1 MTRSRLALLLALVV
15 AIPAAAAA
23 GGSFFGAAS
32 QPCFTS
38 GAAAYRLSGGASANY
53 TVRIDNEAARPDL
66 RLQLVDAPD
75 AADFV
80 LLDDADNA
88 DACRAANTVKTI
100 RIDAAAANP
109 DITRDAVETG
119 VRGRSQDLRAL
130 GAIHRLRRGGAVR
143 GDLEKFARP
152 RSPRPALAYLP
163 LNHPFT
169 TFAPVTREE

>member
-53 TVRIDNEAARPDL
+53 TVRIGNEAARPDL

-109 DITRDAVETG
+109 DITVTLSKQASAGDHKIYVRSAQFTGFDAAALFAVIWKNSH
-119 VRGRSQDLRAL
+119 GR
-130 GAIHRLRRGGAVR
+130 
-143 GDLEKFARP
+143 E
-152 RSPRPALAYLP
+152 ALAQ
-163 LNHPFT
+163 
-169 TFAPVTREE
+169 R